1 MISFLQGKLILKKD
15 KYIVLDVS
23 GVGYKVFLSQKTL
36 LKIPEIGQ
44 NLNPSTKLRIDGE
57 PSRTI
62 KLFCYLNVRENALDL
77 YGFFDE
83 KELEFFEILNSIT
96 GIGPKVALEI
106 SSLGPLEKIKDRI
119 LAQDQKIFE
128 GIPGVGRKR
137 AMTIILELSGKIKD
151 VSLAHPKKET
161 KIDEAEDILVGLGFS
176 RQRVKEA
183 LSRVSRDMASEE
195 RIKEALR
202 ILGKQ

>member
-1 MISFLQGKLILKKD
+1 MISFLQGILILKKD
-15 KYIVLDVS
+15 KYIALDVN

-44 NLNPSTKLRIDGE
+44 NL
-57 PSRTI
+57 
-62 KLFCYLNVRENALDL
+62 KLFTHLIVRENVLDL

-106 SSLGPLEKIKDRI
+106 SSLGPLEKMKDRI
-119 LAQDQKIFE
+119 LAEDVKIFE

-137 AMTIILELSGKIKD
+137 AMTIILELSGKIRD
-151 VSLAHPKKET
+151 VSLARPKKSA
-161 KIDEAEDILVGLGFS
+161 DEAEDALVGLGFS
-176 RQRVKEA
+176 RQRAKEALGNIPKEVSGGDRVKEA
-183 LSRVSRDMASEE
+183 L
-195 RIKEALR
+195 K

>member
-1 MISFLQGKLILKKD
+1 MISYLSGVIIIKKE
-15 KYIVLDVS
+15 KFVVLDVN

-62 KLFCYLNVRENALDL
+62 KLFTYLNVRENALDI

-83 KELEFFEILNSIT
+83 KELEFFEILNAIT

-106 SSLGPLEKIKDRI
+106 SALGPLEKIKDRI
-119 LAQDQKIFE
+119 LAEDQKIFE

-137 AMTIILELSGKIKD
+137 AMAIILELSGKIKD
-151 VSLAHPKKET
+151 ISLARPKKET
-161 KIDEAEDILVGLGFS
+161 KIDEAEDVLVGLGFS
-176 RQRVKEA
+176 RQRAKEA
-183 LSRVSRDMASEE
+183 LSRVSKDMASEE
-195 RIKEALR
+195 RVKEALKN
-202 ILGKQ
+202 LGGQ

>member
-1 MISFLQGKLILKKD
+1 MISHLQGKIILKKD
-15 KYIVLDVS
+15 KFIVLDVN
-23 GVGYKVFLSQKTL
+23 GVGYKVFLSQKAL

-44 NLNPSTKLRIDGE
+44 NL
-57 PSRTI
+57 
-62 KLFCYLNVRENALDL
+62 KLFCYLNVRETAMDL

-83 KELEFFEILNSIT
+83 KELEFFEILNAIT

-151 VSLAHPKKET
+151 ISLARPKKET
-161 KIDEAEDILVGLGFS
+161 KIDEAEDVLAGLGFP

-183 LSRVSRDMASEE
+183 LSRVSRDMAPEE